1 MAAPVRRQG
10 DAPPLRPTVREQAH
24 GDVHDLLRRGDELD
38 PGTQAG
44 GPDRSQVAGQRARV
58 RLRGPRARLG
68 RSAGEEHDRRPRLD
82 GRLAGAGEL
91 APVAKVFEIDGDEL
105 RRLVLGERL
114 DQLRSLNVRLVA
126 ERDEAREPEPE
137 LGADHADL
145 ECEVAALGDE
155 PDRAGF
161 EVFRAELEL
170 RAGVVDAEAVRPDE
184 DGPGGAH
191 PLHDRALAGRSLLA
205 HLAEPCADE
214 DDALGARVKR
224 VADRLLDARRRNR
237 DDDELR
243 RLGQLLDRRVRV
255 TAEDLAALAVD
266 EEHGAPVLALDR
278 AAREPEAPLPGDA
291 RGTDDGDR
299 ARVEESREVALHFSR
314 FREMIRRWMS
324 DVPSSISSS
333 LASRIH
339 FSTGYSRE

>member
-1 MAAPVRRQG
+1 MSCV
-10 DAPPLRPTVREQAH
+10 D
-24 GDVHDLLRRGDELD
+24 
-38 PGTQAG
+38 
-44 GPDRSQVAGQRARV
+44 SC
-58 RLRGPRARLG
+58 
-68 RSAGEEHDRRPRLD
+68 SAT
-82 GRLAGAGEL
+82 
-91 APVAKVFEIDGDEL
+91 
-105 RRLVLGERL
+105 L
-114 DQLRSLNVRLVA
+114 DQLCGLNVRLVA

-145 ECEVAALGDE
+145 EREVPALRDE
-155 PDRAGF
+155 PDRAGL
-161 EVFRAELEL
+161 ELFRAELEL
-170 RAGVVDAEAVRPDE
+170 RAGVVDAEGVRPDE
-184 DGPGGAH
+184 DGSGAAH
-191 PLHDRALAGRSLLA
+191 PLDDRALAGGPLLA
-205 HLAEPCADE
+205 HLAEPGADE
-214 DDALGARVKR
+214 DDALGTRAERVL
-224 VADRLLDARRRNR
+224 DRLLDARRRDC

-243 RLGQLLDRRVRV
+243 RLGQLRERRVGLSP
-255 TAEDLAALAVD
+255 EDLAALAVH

-299 ARVEESREVALHFSR
+299 ARVEESREVGALMGIGRERGGRVCEGTGRFLHCIKEGGSRGKHGLTRGAGRRHATHFSR